1 MTNPESVAEHQ
12 EREEQGKSCQKQQ
25 VEVVSTPCIYFEWV
39 YDSVHRESFI
49 PNVFC
54 GYERHD
60 IDQDI
65 VEICQEEA
73 KNQHGKLEQNLS
85 LTAFELTV
93 MSLKPLEV
101 AVSVDDMKDHRQNR
115 DKKDHQSFSNV
126 KLSWIVLKLHDV
138 EDTLQA
144 QWDPYTS
151 MGWVTGEKLP
161 GTDLIEVH
169 QGLRYGILVTWYWA

>member
-1 MTNPESVAEHQ
+1 MTNPEGVAEHQ
-12 EREEQGKSCQKQQ
+12 EREEQGESSQKQQ
-25 VEVVSTPCIYFEWV
+25 VKVVSTPCIYFEWV

-54 GYERHD
+54 GYERHNV
-60 IDQDI
+60 DQNS
-65 VEICQEEA
+65 VEICQKEA

-101 AVSVDDMKDHRQNR
+101 AVSPNDLDDHRQNR

-126 KLSWIVLKLHDV
+126 KLSRIVL
-138 EDTLQA
+138 
-144 QWDPYTS
+144 
-151 MGWVTGEKLP
+151 
-161 GTDLIEVH
+161 
-169 QGLRYGILVTWYWA
+169 